1 MSEKTQDVR
10 IDEALKLLNQ
20 IAQEKGSELEELISE
35 KYSELRAALGGAAE
49 KLEREARAAGEQARD
64 AAKDFAARVEHNV
77 HKNPWPLIGGA
88 ALGSLILGFLLGRSR
103 K

>member
-1 MSEKTQDVR
+1 MSEKTRDVR
-10 IDEALKLLNQ
+10 IDEALKLLNEV
-20 IAQEKGSELEELISE
+20 AQEKGSELDDLISE

-49 KLEREARAAGEQARD
+49 KLAHEARAAGEQARA
-64 AAKDFAARVEHNV
+64 AAKDFAANIEDKV
-77 HKNPWPLIGGA
+77 HQNPWPLIGGA